1 MSKNGFIG
9 LWAAISIGVGG
20 MIGAGI
26 FSILG
31 LACQIAGNA
40 VYISFILAGIVAL
53 LSTYSYA
60 KLGSTYPSAGGPVEF
75 LVRGFGPGIL
85 SGGFNILLWIGY
97 VFALALYAKAFGAY
111 ARTFLPSSASQI
123 WADVFAVAIV
133 LVFTAINVVG
143 SKAVGRSEFLIV
155 AIKVVILVGFGIAGL
170 FFVKPTL
177 LSVSQWPHASNVLF
191 AAGIVFLGFEGFGLI
206 TNAAEDMRSPEK
218 TLPRALYMSVV
229 IVIGIYV
236 LVSLAV
242 IGNLSAPAIIKA
254 KEYTLAEAARPFLGL
269 LGFKIMAIAA
279 LFSTASAINATLY
292 GGSNVS
298 YMIAKEGELPEIFEW
313 KSWAGSTEGL
323 FITSGM
329 VIAFTILFNLGG
341 IAMLGSA
348 SFLLIYAAVNVAHL
362 RLCKETGA
370 NVYIIWASIIG
381 CLSAF
386 IILIYYELNHSILTL
401 AALAIA
407 LALSFF
413 AEWAYRSYS
422 QRTLRVRS
430 QRGSK

>member
-1 MSKNGFIG
+1 MNKKKSIG

-20 MIGAGI
+20 MVGAGI

-40 VYISFILAGIVAL
+40 VYVSFIIAGIVAL

-60 KLGSTYPSAGGPVEF
+60 KLGVKYPSAGGPVEF
-75 LVRGFGPGIL
+75 LVRGFGVGIL
-85 SGGFNILLWIGY
+85 SGGLNILLWIGY

-111 ARTFLPSSASQI
+111 ARTFLSSSASEI
-123 WADVFAVAIV
+123 WVNIFAAAII
-133 LVFTAINVVG
+133 LTFMAINVFG

-155 AIKVVILVGFGIAGL
+155 AIKMAILIVFGVVGL
-170 FFVKPTL
+170 FFINPTL
-177 LSVSQWPHASNVLF
+177 LSVPQRPHVSNIFF

-229 IVIGIYV
+229 IVIGIYI

-242 IGNLSAPAIIKA
+242 IGNLSTTAIIKA
-254 KEYTLAEAARPFLGL
+254 KEYALAEAAKPFLGL
-269 LGFKIMAIAA
+269 IGFKIMAIAA
-279 LFSTASAINATLY
+279 LLSTASAINATLY

-298 YMIAKEGELPEIFEW
+298 YMIAKRGELPEIFER
-313 KSWAGSTEGL
+313 KAWAESTEGL
-323 FITSGM
+323 FITVGL
-329 VIAFTILFNLGG
+329 VLVLTILFDLGG
-341 IAMLGSA
+341 IAMLGSGA
-348 SFLLIYAAVNVAHL
+348 FLLIYAAVNVAHL
-362 RLCKETGA
+362 RLRKETGA

-386 IILIYYELNHSILTL
+386 SMLIYYELNQSPLTL
-401 AALAIA
+401 IA
-407 LALSFF
+407 LVIVIILSFF
-413 AEWAYRSYS
+413 GEWIYRRYS

-430 QRGSK
+430 QGK